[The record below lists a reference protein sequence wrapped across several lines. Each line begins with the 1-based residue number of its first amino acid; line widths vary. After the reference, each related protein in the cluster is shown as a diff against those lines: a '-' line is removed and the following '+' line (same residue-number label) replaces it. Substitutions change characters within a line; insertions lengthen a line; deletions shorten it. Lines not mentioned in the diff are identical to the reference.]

1 MREHEDQVRLLIR
14 RNAGCGGAGGCSIDV
29 RLRRKAGDDDVGDLI
44 DENQTD
50 RPTRQFGCLAESLAF
65 PVEARPPPVA
75 RPTEDGDQ
83 DRCLHNHAGR
93 RADPQKQHLTGGQCS
108 IRSFRDARD
117 DDEQHEGRDGDD
129 VVRYRC
135 EHRRPEGAASVQ
147 DLTQHR
153 VGAVEE
159 DLRKTQTREGD
170 GEVVLALRV
179 IRGCVEIDDPW
190 SSDHGENG

>member
-1 MREHEDQVRLLIR
+1 MRLLIR
-14 RNAGCGGAGGCSIDV
+14 RNAGCCRAGGCSIDV
-29 RLRRKAGDDDVGDLI
+29 RLRCKAGDDDVGDLI

-50 RPTRQFGCLAESLAF
+50 RPTRQLGCLTESLPL
-65 PVEARPPPVA
+65 PVEARPPSVT

-108 IRSFRDARD
+108 IRSCRRARD

-135 EHRRPEGAASVQ
+135 EHRRPEGAASVK
-147 DLTQHR
+147 DLTQHC
-153 VGAVEE
+153 VGPVEE
-159 DLRKTQTREGD
+159 DLRKTQTRESD

-179 IRGCVEIDDPW
+179 IRGRVEIDDPW
-190 SSDHGENG
+190 RSDDSENG